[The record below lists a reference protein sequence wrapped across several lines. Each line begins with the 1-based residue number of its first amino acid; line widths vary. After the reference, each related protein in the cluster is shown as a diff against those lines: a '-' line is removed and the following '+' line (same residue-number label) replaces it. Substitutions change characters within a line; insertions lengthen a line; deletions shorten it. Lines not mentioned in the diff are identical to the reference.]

1 MWKMAYWLRVHIGG
15 GMNQLDLGLEK
26 LSNNGQKE
34 RRPGLQALQPPG
46 NLLDDTMRCPSG

>member
-34 RRPGLQALQPPG
+34 RRPGLQPPG